1 MILFI
6 DDEKRRMESWVEAL
20 RDEGFEVVQVG
31 SVDAALD
38 IAEDRARRP
47 LIEAVIWDMMMPPKS
62 RLGSDETR
70 AGLATGAKLA
80 LRLRELLPRTPLILL
95 TSLGPEVTAPHHR
108 PEELRWGYSKAEIG
122 IYAFA
127 TEVVEIVR
135 QCADA

>member
-80 LRLRELLPRTPLILL
+80 LRLRELLPRTPLIP
-95 TSLGPEVTAPHHR
+95 GMTAARMGAGMAQPT
-108 PEELRWGYSKAEIG
+108 
-122 IYAFA
+122 A
-127 TEVVEIVR
+127 TTAVKGR
-135 QCADA
+135 SPKS